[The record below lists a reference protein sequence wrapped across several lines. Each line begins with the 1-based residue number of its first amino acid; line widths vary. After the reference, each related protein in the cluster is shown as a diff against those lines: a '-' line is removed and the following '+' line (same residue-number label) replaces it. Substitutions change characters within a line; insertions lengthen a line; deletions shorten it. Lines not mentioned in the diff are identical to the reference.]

1 MIFLT
6 HLNLN
11 NNELQNVT
19 VQNLASAPSS
29 PKPGQMYFSTAN
41 KTLQVWDG
49 TKWLAGG
56 TADIPT
62 LIIENING
70 LQGALDSKA
79 NAATTTSA
87 LALKETI
94 TGAESKIATALGSAK
109 EYTDGKVKTD
119 VPAEA
124 IFTDTVYTHPASHPA
139 TMITESA
146 AKRFVSDIEKTKW
159 NGKWDYDEEVI
170 KAVKVD
176 AAINADTV
184 GGLTVKTAVPT
195 GAKFTDT
202 VPTLA
207 TLKLDKVDNTS
218 DLNKPVSTA
227 QGAALALK
235 ADKTQVLTDVPKGA
249 LFTDTIATKS
259 SIGLGNVDNT
269 SDAAKPIS
277 TATAA
282 ALDLKESVANVE
294 TKIQAA
300 TNSSKTYADQ
310 LITDLID
317 GAPEDLN
324 TLKELAQA
332 LANDASYASTLVSKL
347 SLKTEKKVEAIGD
360 GVKTSFLVAHD
371 FETRDVTVTVRETG
385 APYAVVYTDIEMTTE
400 AEVTV
405 KFAKAPLANQYTV
418 TIIG

>member
-1 MIFLT
+1 MNFLT

-11 NNELQNVT
+11 NNELQNIR
-19 VQNLASAPSS
+19 VQNLGSAPSS
-29 PKPGQMYFSTAN
+29 PKPGQMYFNTAN
-41 KTLQVWDG
+41 NTLQVYSG
-49 TKWLAGG
+49 TKWLTGG
-56 TADIPT
+56 TEEIPD
-62 LIIENING
+62 LIISNVSG
-70 LQGALDSKA
+70 LQDALDSKA
-79 NAATTTSA
+79 TTVA
-87 LALKETI
+87 LGLKETI
-94 TGAESKIATALGSAK
+94 TGAEGKIATALSSAK

-119 VPAEA
+119 VPAGA

-235 ADKTQVLTDVPKGA
+235 ADKTQVLTDVPEGA

-259 SIGLGNVDNT
+259 SVGLGNVDNT
-269 SDAAKPIS
+269 SDAAKPVS
-277 TATAA
+277 TATQA
-282 ALDLKESVANVE
+282 ALDLKESIANVE
-294 TKIQAA
+294 TKIQTA

-317 GAPEDLN
+317 GAPGDLN
-324 TLKELAQA
+324 TLKELAEA
-332 LANDASYASTLVSKL
+332 LANDAEYSTTIMSALA
-347 SLKTEKKVEAIGD
+347 LKTNKKVEAIGD
-360 GVKTSFLVAHD
+360 GAKTSFLIAHD
-371 FETRDVTVTVRETG
+371 FGTRDVSVTVRETG
-385 APYAVVYTDIEMTTE
+385 SPYAVVYTDIEMTTE
-400 AEVTV
+400 AAVSI
-405 KFAKAPLANQYTV
+405 KFAKAPAANQYTITV
-418 TIIG
+418 IG